1 MEAGLFTN
9 LFRVDFIENQIELMQ
24 VERAKYSDLLTLRK
38 ELPDCTVYADGDK
51 IYGYGQNKEAL
62 AIKSFET
69 VNIDLNDNP
78 RLATRIITES
88 ICDYLSNKGYE
99 ISFDKYSN
107 KIFDRNHPISLSLSV
122 VKLYPV
128 FEFKTIFL
136 RDLLTQSLV
145 YGIVLDSR
153 FEQTIND
160 ERASHNKIRKEII
173 AKYSVD
179 TANNIMQEIKIKV
192 GDLTP
197 NRRRN
202 EEASRDK
209 LNKIISFINGFDDYI
224 PSRVGINLA
233 IDKNLT
239 RIVMEGENG

>member
-160 ERASHNKIRKEII
+160 ERASHNKIEKKSLQSIRWIQLTTLCRK
-173 AKYSVD
+173 
-179 TANNIMQEIKIKV
+179 
-192 GDLTP
+192 
-197 NRRRN
+197 
-202 EEASRDK
+202 
-209 LNKIISFINGFDDYI
+209 
-224 PSRVGINLA
+224 
-233 IDKNLT
+233 
-239 RIVMEGENG
+239 